1 MKLRQ
6 LISLTAIALSAT
18 IILGGCMNSSS
29 KQDKSE
35 AVLKNIATRTSIR
48 AFSDKPVDNETIT
61 KILKAGMAAPT
72 AVNSQPWVFYV
83 ITDKGVMNKLAESS
97 PNVKMAKSAAALII
111 PCGNKGKFLKG
122 NAEGFWIQDLSAAT
136 QNILLAAHSL
146 GLGAVWTGVYPDLKK
161 VSTTSRIAGI
171 KPSHIP
177 LCVIPIGYPAENPN
191 PKDKWNP
198 EYVIYK

>member
-6 LISLTAIALSAT
+6 FITIATMALTAT
-18 IILGGCMNSSS
+18 IILGGCNNTN
-29 KQDKSE
+29 QNNSE
-35 AVLKNIATRTSIR
+35 AVLENIATRTSIR
-48 AFSDKPVDNETIT
+48 AFTDQPVDNEIIT

-83 ITDKGVMNKLAESS
+83 ITDKEVMNKLAETS

-111 PCGNKGKFLKG
+111 PCGDKSKFLKG
-122 NAEGFWIQDLSAAT
+122 AAEGFWIQDLSAAT

-161 VSTTSRIAGI
+161 VSLTSRIAGI
-171 KPSHIP
+171 KPVHIP
-177 LCVIPIGYPAENPN
+177 LCVIPIGYPDENPD

-198 EYVIYK
+198 ENVIYK